1 MKPQHESSVFLRDT
15 QPTGSYDV
23 SEAHGHMETTIDN
36 QKTIEQIAGMLAA
49 SRSILFIT
57 GAGISADSGLP
68 TYRGSGGLYN
78 IDCTEDGL
86 PIERALAG
94 DILRDYPELTWK
106 YLAQIERACRGTRHN
121 RAHEVIAEMER
132 HFERVWT
139 LTQNVDGFHRSAGAG
154 NVIDIHGDLH
164 DLRCTR
170 CRHRQ
175 TVPDY
180 SGLSLPPRC
189 PKCQTILRPDVVLFG
204 ETLPVE
210 KLLLLFLELDRG
222 FDLVFT
228 VGTSSVFS
236 YVAEPV
242 HMAAQL
248 GRPTIEINPETSEVS
263 DLVDVRLPMRA
274 APALDAI
281 WQTYCRQAVPR
292 TT

>member
-1 MKPQHESSVFLRDT
+1 
-15 QPTGSYDV
+15 
-23 SEAHGHMETTIDN
+23 METMIDN
-36 QKTIEQIAGMLAA
+36 QTVIGQIADTLAR

-78 IDCTEDGL
+78 IDTTEDGL

-94 DILRDYPELTWK
+94 DIMQDYPGLTWK
-106 YLAQIERACRGTRHN
+106 YLAQIERTCRGARHN

-132 HFERVWT
+132 HFERVCT
-139 LTQNVDGFHRSAGAG
+139 LTQNVDGFHRSAGAK

-164 DLRCTR
+164 NLRCMR

-175 TVPDY
+175 TVVDY

-189 PKCQTILRPDVVLFG
+189 PDCGAILRPDVVLFG
-204 ETLPVE
+204 ETLAPE
-210 KLLLLFLELDRG
+210 KLVLLFLELDRG
-222 FDLVFT
+222 FDVVFT
-228 VGTSSVFS
+228 IGTSSVFT

-242 HMAAQL
+242 RIAAIL

-263 DLVDVRLPMRA
+263 DLVDIRLPMRA
-274 APALDAI
+274 APALEAI
-281 WQTYCRQAVPR
+281 WQRYRQR
-292 TT
+292 CTQ

>member
-1 MKPQHESSVFLRDT
+1 
-15 QPTGSYDV
+15 
-23 SEAHGHMETTIDN
+23 METMTDN
-36 QKTIEQIAGMLAA
+36 QAITDQIADTLAR

-57 GAGISADSGLP
+57 GASISADSGLP

-78 IDCTEDGL
+78 IDTTEDGL

-94 DILRDYPELTWK
+94 DIMQDYPDLTWK
-106 YLAQIERACRGTRHN
+106 YLAQIERTCRGARHN

-139 LTQNVDGFHRSAGAG
+139 LTQNVDGLHRSAGAR
-154 NVIDIHGDLH
+154 NIIDIHGDLH
-164 DLRCTR
+164 NLRCMR
-170 CRHRQ
+170 CRFRR

-189 PKCQTILRPDVVLFG
+189 PTCGTTLRPDVVLFG
-204 ETLPVE
+204 ETLAPE

-222 FDLVFT
+222 FDTVFT
-228 VGTSSVFS
+228 IGTSSVFT

-242 HMAAQL
+242 RMAAVL
-248 GRPTIEINPETSEVS
+248 GRATIEINPESSEVS
-263 DLVDVRLPMRA
+263 DLVDIRLPMRA

-281 WQTYCRQAVPR
+281 WQRYRQHAMQ
-292 TT
+292 